1 MSAGGVALGIAQH
14 AGQLVDAVLA
24 VHRAH
29 VAGGD
34 ASAGSLRDHQV
45 MVGPG
50 GQERTR
56 SEFADLFA
64 RAGLRLKRVYPTA
77 SPVSILEATR

>member
-1 MSAGGVALGIAQH
+1 MPRAHSVSSSGYFSTWWRRKVLLMGRIFAAAPETICGNGARRVPAGGVALGIAQH

-34 ASAGSLRDHQV
+34 ASAGSL
-45 MVGPG
+45 
-50 GQERTR
+50 
-56 SEFADLFA
+56 
-64 RAGLRLKRVYPTA
+64 
-77 SPVSILEATR
+77 